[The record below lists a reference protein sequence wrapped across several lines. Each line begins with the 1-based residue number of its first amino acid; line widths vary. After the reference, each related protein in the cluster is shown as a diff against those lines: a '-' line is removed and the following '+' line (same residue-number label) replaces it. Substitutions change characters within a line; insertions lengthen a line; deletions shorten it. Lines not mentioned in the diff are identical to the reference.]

1 MNGAGQKRARSQR
14 VATRNMHERIETRGS
29 GPRQAA
35 GAKVQTASQQ
45 APHIRLR
52 SARRD
57 WRRDAGLALPAV
69 IAVGAAVAALTGTW
83 FEAALTESRRTRAL
97 SDRLVAFHAADAALA
112 ACTARLRRGSAPYVN
127 EGESHAEPDAW
138 RRMPALAVAEAFA
151 PFAGW
156 PMSVQPPRCLIEA
169 WRGAGPAGGR
179 AYVVTARGVGAHV
192 SSAVWLQHQVAI
204 RDGHIVALHWRRV
217 ATVLR

>member
-69 IAVGAAVAALTGTW
+69 IAVFRAAPLRTHQNCSSVPGAAAGCG
-83 FEAALTESRRTRAL
+83 
-97 SDRLVAFHAADAALA
+97 D
-112 ACTARLRRGSAPYVN
+112 G
-127 EGESHAEPDAW
+127 
-138 RRMPALAVAEAFA
+138 AVL
-151 PFAGW
+151 
-156 PMSVQPPRCLIEA
+156 QPTSFL
-169 WRGAGPAGGR
+169 
-179 AYVVTARGVGAHV
+179 
-192 SSAVWLQHQVAI
+192 
-204 RDGHIVALHWRRV
+204 
-217 ATVLR
+217 